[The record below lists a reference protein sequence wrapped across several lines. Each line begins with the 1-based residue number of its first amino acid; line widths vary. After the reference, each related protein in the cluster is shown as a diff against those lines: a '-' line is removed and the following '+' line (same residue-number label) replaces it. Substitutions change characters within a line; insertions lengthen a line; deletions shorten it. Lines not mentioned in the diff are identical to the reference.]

1 MKNKFYKGVVPA
13 LATPLHKDETID
25 EEGLSK
31 IRRGLFRGYSWRIQA
46 ISSSTAEIIS

>member
-13 LATPLHKDETID
+13 LATPLHKNETID

-31 IRRGLFRGYSWRIQA
+31 LIEYNVS
-46 ISSSTAEIIS
+46 AEGGSLYD